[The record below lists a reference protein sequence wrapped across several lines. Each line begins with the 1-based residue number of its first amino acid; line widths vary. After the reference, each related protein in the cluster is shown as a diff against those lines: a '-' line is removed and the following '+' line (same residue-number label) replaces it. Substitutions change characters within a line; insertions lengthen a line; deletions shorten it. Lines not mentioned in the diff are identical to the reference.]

1 MSKGNFKMR
10 AVVQRVKN
18 ASVSISDK
26 IVGECEIGALI
37 LVCVM
42 KNDTISQVEKLA
54 NKITKIRIYQ
64 DENQKMNHS
73 LMDIN
78 GSALVI
84 SQFTLASDLK
94 RGNRPGFS
102 EAAEPEKAKHLY
114 NHFVSCIE
122 QSGIST
128 QTGEFGSEMA
138 VHLINDGPVT
148 IFLDTDQF

>member
-1 MSKGNFKMR
+1 MR

-26 IVGECEIGALI
+26 IVGECEFGALI
-37 LVCVM
+37 LVCAM
-42 KNDTISQVEKLA
+42 KNDTANQAEKLA
-54 NKITKIRIYQ
+54 NKISKIRVYQ

-84 SQFTLASDLK
+84 SQFTLAADLK

-122 QSGIST
+122 KSGIST
-128 QTGEFGSEMA
+128 QTGVCGSEMA
-138 VHLINDGPVT
+138 GHIINDGPVT
-148 IFLDTDQF
+148 ICLDTDQF

>member
-1 MSKGNFKMR
+1 MGEFCFGAIVLFCAIKG
-10 AVVQRVKN
+10 
-18 ASVSISDK
+18 
-26 IVGECEIGALI
+26 
-37 LVCVM
+37 
-42 KNDTISQVEKLA
+42 DTVSQVEKLA
-54 NKITKIRIYQ
+54 NKISKIRIYQ

-84 SQFTLASDLK
+84 SQFTLAADLK

-114 NHFVSCIE
+114 NHFVSCLE
-122 QSGIST
+122 HAGIST

-148 IFLDTDQF
+148 ICLDTDQF

>member
-1 MSKGNFKMR
+1 MK

-18 ASVSISDK
+18 ASVSFSDK
-26 IVGECEIGALI
+26 IVGECEFGALI
-37 LVCVM
+37 LVCAM
-42 KNDTISQVEKLA
+42 KNDTANQAEKLA
-54 NKITKIRIYQ
+54 NKISKIRIYQ

-73 LMDIN
+73 LLDIN
-78 GSALVI
+78 GAALVI

-122 QSGIST
+122 KSGIST

-138 VHLINDGPVT
+138 VHLINEGPVT
-148 IFLDTDQF
+148 ICLDTDQF

>member
-1 MSKGNFKMR
+1 MR

-26 IVGECEIGALI
+26 IVGECQFGALI
-37 LVCVM
+37 LVCAM

-54 NKITKIRIYQ
+54 KKISKIRIYQ
-64 DENQKMNHS
+64 DENQKMKHS

-84 SQFTLASDLK
+84 SQFTLAADLK

-114 NHFVSCIE
+114 NHFVSCLE
-122 QSGIST
+122 QCGIST

-138 VHLINDGPVT
+138 VHLINYGPVT
-148 IFLDTDQF
+148 ICLDTDEF

>member
-1 MSKGNFKMR
+1 MR

-37 LVCVM
+37 LVCAM

-84 SQFTLASDLK
+84 SQFTLAADLK

-102 EAAEPEKAKHLY
+102 EAAEPEKAKYLY
-114 NHFVSCIE
+114 NHFVSCLKHK
-122 QSGIST
+122 GIST

-148 IFLDTDQF
+148 ICLDTDQF

>member
-1 MSKGNFKMR
+1 MR

-37 LVCVM
+37 LVCAM
-42 KNDTISQVEKLA
+42 KNDTISQVENLQTRLPRSEY
-54 NKITKIRIYQ
+54 TKMKTKN
-64 DENQKMNHS
+64 EPL

-102 EAAEPEKAKHLY
+102 EAAEPEKA
-114 NHFVSCIE
+114 NIFII
-122 QSGIST
+122 ISYLVLSSL
-128 QTGEFGSEMA
+128 EYLLKLENSEA
-138 VHLINDGPVT
+138 KWQYI
-148 IFLDTDQF
+148 

>member
-1 MSKGNFKMR
+1 MR

-37 LVCVM
+37 LVCAM

-64 DENQKMNHS
+64 DKNQKMNHS
-73 LMDIN
+73 LVDIN

-122 QSGIST
+122 KSGIST

-148 IFLDTDQF
+148 ICLDTDQF

>member
-1 MSKGNFKMR
+1 MK

-18 ASVSISDK
+18 ANVSISDK
-26 IVGECEIGALI
+26 IVGECEFGALI
-37 LVCVM
+37 LVCAM
-42 KNDTISQVEKLA
+42 KNDTANQAEKLA
-54 NKITKIRIYQ
+54 NKISKIRIYQ

-84 SQFTLASDLK
+84 SQFTLAADLK

-114 NHFVSCIE
+114 NHFVFCIE

-128 QTGEFGSEMA
+128 QTGEFGSDME
-138 VHLINDGPVT
+138 VSLINDGPVT
-148 IFLDTDQF
+148 ICLDTDQF

>member
-1 MSKGNFKMR
+1 MR

-26 IVGECEIGALI
+26 IVGECGFGALI
-37 LVCVM
+37 LVCAI
-42 KNDTISQVEKLA
+42 KGDTVSQVEKLA
-54 NKITKIRIYQ
+54 NKISKIRIYQ
-64 DENQKMNHS
+64 DENQKMHHS

-84 SQFTLASDLK
+84 SQFTLAADLK

-114 NHFVSCIE
+114 NHFVSCLE

-128 QTGEFGSEMA
+128 QTGEFGSDME
-138 VHLINDGPVT
+138 VSLINDGPVT
-148 IFLDTDQF
+148 ICLDTDQF

>member
-1 MSKGNFKMR
+1 MR

-37 LVCVM
+37 LVCAM

-64 DENQKMNHS
+64 DKNQKMNHT
-73 LMDIN
+73 LVDIN

-122 QSGIST
+122 KSGIST

-138 VHLINDGPVT
+138 VHIINDGPVT
-148 IFLDTDQF
+148 ICLDTDQF

>member
-1 MSKGNFKMR
+1 MSKGNSKMR

-37 LVCVM
+37 LVCAM

-102 EAAEPEKAKHLY
+102 EAVSYTHL
-114 NHFVSCIE
+114 
-122 QSGIST
+122 T
-128 QTGEFGSEMA
+128 
-138 VHLINDGPVT
+138 LPT
-148 IFLDTDQF
+148 IYSV